1 MDIVLKERIKCLLQ
15 KRDRYV
21 SFLEQAFLPCVTL
34 PLKRQTCADFADGQL
49 LMDSGAGGE
58 IDAVAGVEIGDT
70 ERFKIV
76 DGGGELGRDAEEVEA
91 ADDA

>member
-1 MDIVLKERIKCLLQ
+1 MDIVLKERIKSLLQ

-21 SFLEQAFLPCVTL
+21 SFLEQAFLSCVTL
-34 PLKRQTCADFADGQL
+34 PLQCQTYADFADGQL

-58 IDAVAGVEIGDT
+58 IDAVAGVEIGDA
-70 ERFKIV
+70 ERFEIV
-76 DGGGELGRDAEEVEA
+76 DGGGELGRNAKEVEA